1 MQEPSTVRT
10 RLNATNVLTMLL
22 GVALVLGAILTVVS
36 LRPGGAGAVFEVT
49 GVDANKCPAR

>member
-36 LRPGGAGAVFEVT
+36 LKPGGAGAVFDGHGGGREQV
-49 GVDANKCPAR
+49 PRR